1 MEPATLEMSEF
12 SNVSAVF
19 VATLVIGAI
28 GFMSYTLAKTFKDF
42 TRIRAESHEILEAE
56 ISAELPENLDLAE
69 EVLTNDNEADADD
82 EAEEEEVEADDEA
95 EDEAEDNED
104 ENEEKAEEVNEN
116 PIVAKPDDLVDMS
129 IEDSEDGPTDP
140 YIILR
145 LDIDGLQERIDNISS
160 DLQEHRATSDKN
172 IRSMFDAND
181 NRFKELNSLVD
192 KNATLVESSMNRFVE
207 TFNTEIL
214 KFNTALSIL
223 QEKMG
228 ALETNLSF
236 AKVSIEQ
243 CKYEYSKVLTESEIS
258 RMISSALDSKK
269 TVPLDLVKTADL
281 EVVDKRTQIQK
292 NVYQAWNGNAK
303 WVGTSEFPEGSLFVQ
318 MIRKRFMTKEQNDDW
333 LSSDNKKIATYN
345 RDSLLG
351 LSDENW
357 STHDHK
363 VHTKRYYKDDWD
375 TALDISIT
383 ITYSKEEPT
392 LSKNKNSTILRFL
405 HSNGKIEWDN
415 LLVNVQIY
423 EKLIYYKII
432 FWQVK

>member
-415 LLVNVQIY
+415 LLVNV
-423 EKLIYYKII
+423 
-432 FWQVK
+432 

>member
-12 SNVSAVF
+12 SNTSAAF

-28 GFMSYTLAKTFKDF
+28 GFMSYSLAKAFKDF
-42 TRIRAESHEILEAE
+42 TRIRAESHEILETD
-56 ISAELPENLDLAE
+56 ISADSDLPNTLDLSTDLPNADDVLPEAEDVLPNAE
-69 EVLTNDNEADADD
+69 ED
-82 EAEEEEVEADDEA
+82 EADDDVLPEA
-95 EDEAEDNED
+95 EDVLHNAEGGEED
-104 ENEEKAEEVNEN
+104 EEE
-116 PIVAKPDDLVDMS
+116 DDVVDMS
-129 IEDSEDGPTDP
+129 IDDDSEEAEGPVDP
-140 YIILR
+140 YLVLR
-145 LDIDGLQERIDNISS
+145 LDIDSLQERIDNISAE
-160 DLQEHRATSDKN
+160 LQEHRVASSKN
-172 IRSMFDAND
+172 TQSMFDLHD
-181 NRFKELNSLVD
+181 THVRQLSTLCD
-192 KNATLVESSMNRFVE
+192 KNASLIESSIKQFVE
-207 TFNTEIL
+207 TLNTEIL
-214 KFNTALSIL
+214 KFNTALL
-223 QEKMG
+223 TMNEKMS

-243 CKYEYSKVLTESEIS
+243 CKYEYSKVPTESEVS
-258 RMISSALDSKK
+258 RMISAALDAK
-269 TVPLDLVKTADL
+269 TSPADLVKTVDL
-281 EVVDKRTQIQK
+281 DKVDKRTQIQK
-292 NVYQAWNGNAK
+292 TVYQAWNGNAK
-303 WVGTSEFPEGSLFVQ
+303 WVGTSDFPEGSLFIQ

-333 LSSDNKKIATYN
+333 LSADNKKIATYN

-415 LLVNVQIY
+415 LLVNV
-423 EKLIYYKII
+423 
-432 FWQVK
+432 